1 MEIEKERG
9 FGDYLMIISDGFFV
23 RNQRLNPVSRA
34 THLSSWRLRNQILW
48 RKIRF
53 ENITVKCS
61 WEVKEKKERKFWW
74 PVNDVDKKGFV
85 MLKEERR
92 SI

>member
-34 THLSSWRLRNQILW
+34 THLSSWRLCNQLLW

-53 ENITVKCS
+53 EDITGKGFLGS
-61 WEVKEKKERKFWW
+61 EEEEDEERERKFWW
-74 PVNDVDKKGFV
+74 PVNDVDKKG
-85 MLKEERR
+85 L
-92 SI
+92 